1 MFKSALFSSASSNSS
16 MLHRYSRQVWILMS
30 ILTVVL
36 VSYPLWG
43 VLVFGSRAEFM
54 MEKLTTI
61 VIYALFAISLDL
73 LVGIVGLVSLGHAL
87 FFGLGAYTF
96 ALTSPAFSPAS
107 IWWMLPLVLVVSGF
121 SALIVGFLVMR
132 TKGIYFIMTTL
143 AFGQMLFYAV
153 RQSSTA
159 GGTDGLFIMF
169 RPSVEVGNTV
179 IIDLDNPIT
188 FFYTTVAFLILVF
201 GFLRWL
207 SLSYFGQV
215 LDGIHDNEDRM
226 RALGY
231 HTLQYKLTAYA
242 ISGMIA
248 AVAGMLGAMQY
259 GFANPA
265 QADWHLSGQ
274 ALIMVILGGMG
285 TLFGPILGAF
295 VYEILQFF
303 FEHLTN
309 HWKLLMGTTI
319 IIAVLVLPRGL
330 AGLITHPPV
339 FSRLK
344 RKSSDNTPSSSARG
358 IDTDLPTSKESP

>member
-1 MFKSALFSSASSNSS
+1 MFKSALFSSASAKGP
-16 MLHRYSRQVWILMS
+16 MLHQYPRQVWILM
-30 ILTVVL
+30 TVLMVTL
-36 VSYPLWG
+36 LSYPFWG
-43 VLVFGSRAEFM
+43 ELVFGSRSEFM

-96 ALTSPAFSPAS
+96 ALASPEFSPAS
-107 IWWMLPLVLVVSGF
+107 IWWMLPLVLALSG
-121 SALIVGFLVMR
+121 AAAVIVGLLVMR

-153 RQSSTA
+153 RQSSAT

-169 RPSVEVGNTV
+169 RPAVAIGESVLIN
-179 IIDLDNPIT
+179 LDNPVT
-188 FFYTTVAFLILVF
+188 FFYTTVVLLILVF
-201 GFLRWL
+201 CLLRWL

-231 HTLQYKLTAYA
+231 HTLQYKLTAYV

-248 AVAGMLGAMQY
+248 SVAGMLGAMQY

-274 ALIMVILGGMG
+274 ALMMVILGGMG

-295 VYEILQFF
+295 AYELLQFF

-309 HWKLLMGTTI
+309 HWKLLMGITI
-319 IIAVLVLPRGL
+319 IVAVLVLPKGL
-330 AGLITHPPV
+330 AGIITHPPGLN
-339 FSRLK
+339 RIK
-344 RKSSDNTPSSSARG
+344 RRAISTVPLPSNRDA
-358 IDTDLPTSKESP
+358 DTNGPASKESL